1 MTSGDGSPMSPAP
14 KEPLDE
20 IKERLESASNGTSLT
35 ELQKETVSLLKE
47 VKDLLAEI
55 KILLT

>member
-1 MTSGDGSPMSPAP
+1 MSPAP